1 MAREARRKFLGCIQ
15 GGKAPQAKKC
25 DFKAIFRGEWSKKG
39 TLKGLKILKSNKNP
53 LKFSDNF
60 WKAIKAPLKFGEIW
74 PISDLKGGGFISN
87 TPVLEKVWAWE
98 VEETLSYAS
107 EIQVRDVI

>member
-15 GGKAPQAKKC
+15 GGKAPQAKN
-25 DFKAIFRGEWSKKG
+25 FAILGWFSGGKWSKKG

-53 LKFSDNF
+53 LKISDNF

-87 TPVLEKVWAWE
+87 TPVVRFRANLMSWLREK
-98 VEETLSYAS
+98 S
-107 EIQVRDVI
+107 